1 MRRRLIACCKSEKR
15 FVLMENKSLT
25 TEGKLEEDESSD
37 YEAKAGTLYVAPI
50 EHYVDDGEIYP
61 QKYNDYS
68 RIKYWEFLLDHP
80 RPPRL
85 PHDHTGWTTQSGN
98 SNFAEEIQNYSR
110 SDKFLLAA
118 TVHVYWDY
126 IYLYLFG
133 IWILLATAYFDSLV
147 RLYILVPLYLL
158 YFPLVLMLISQLI
171 PMIGS
176 IYLVTKCNDL
186 TKLVASRTFG
196 YWVTF
201 FDSFIFFQYLLFYLC

>member
-1 MRRRLIACCKSEKR
+1 
-15 FVLMENKSLT
+15 MENKSLT
-25 TEGKLEEDESSD
+25 TEGKAAEDDQSEV
-37 YEAKAGTLYVAPI
+37 ELKPGTLYVAPI
-50 EHYVDDGEIYP
+50 ENYVDDGELYQ

-80 RPPRL
+80 RPPKI
-85 PHDHTGWTTQSGN
+85 PHDHIGWTAQGGN

-110 SDKFLLAA
+110 TDKLILAT
-118 TVHVYWDY
+118 TVHIYWDY

-133 IWILLATAYFDSLV
+133 IWILLTTAYFDPLV
-147 RLYILVPLYLL
+147 RLYILIPGYLL

-171 PMIGS
+171 PTLGV

-196 YWVTF
+196 YWVRIK
-201 FDSFIFFQYLLFYLC
+201 DIIINYSIRNKY